1 MDVHSIVALQP
12 SRSLTIVDVMPNSA
26 RAPLRTLRGQSGA
39 LTPDGT
45 KALQAVRGL
54 VGALSQSARLIEQ
67 RTGVSNAQLFL
78 LQQIAAEPDLSVNAL
93 AARAMTHQSTASV
106 VLSRLERRGLVQR
119 ARSADDRR
127 SVVLRLTPAGRRLLR
142 RAPPPAT
149 NQIVDAIARLTPAEV
164 KMLRQGVCALGREA
178 GFQCEEPPLLFEEES
193 TRPHGAGQR
202 AREAKPTRKPRAT
215 RTKTAG

>member
-1 MDVHSIVALQP
+1 
-12 SRSLTIVDVMPNSA
+12 MPNSA
-26 RAPLRTLRGQSGA
+26 QAPLRTLRTDSSSLSA
-39 LTPDGT
+39 EET

-54 VGALSQSARLIEQ
+54 VGALSQAARLIEQ

-119 ARSADDRR
+119 VRSPEDGR

-142 RAPPPAT
+142 RAPAPAT
-149 NQIVDAIARLTPAEV
+149 NQIVDAITRLKPAEV

-178 GFQCEEPPLLFEEES
+178 GFQCEEPPLFFQEEGPAPRRTVS
-193 TRPHGAGQR
+193 R
-202 AREAKPTRKPRAT
+202 ARGARPRRQSRASK
-215 RTKTAG
+215 TKDNG